1 MFWSRYMPC
10 ERCGASLDRTAAAS
24 HECDPE
30 RLAEYQ
36 MFGMRHEIAGFE
48 KRLREYLDRAHGRFE
63 VWLAAHHVRRK
74 T

>member
-48 KRLREYLDRAHGRFE
+48 KRLRQYLDRAHGRFE

>member
-10 ERCGASLDRTAAAS
+10 ERCGASLDRAAAAS

-36 MFGMRHEIAGFE
+36 MFGMRHEIASFE
-48 KRLREYLDRAHGRFE
+48 KRLRQYLDRAHGRFE